1 MSLDKLNPRQKQAVK
16 HLDSPLLVLAG
27 AGSGKTRVITQ
38 KIAYLIRDCGM
49 RASHIAAVTF
59 TNKAAREMKERV
71 GGIIS
76 GKESKGLTVS
86 TFHTLGLN
94 ILKREHALAGLRPG
108 FSIYDASDSQS
119 LLRDIVSKE
128 LGEGAELADKLQ
140 WKISAWKNALTIPSA
155 ALAAAEDPQDRAAAE
170 VYGEYVRH
178 LRAFNAVDF
187 DDLIMLPAL
196 VFRKDAESLERW
208 QNKMRYLLVDEYQDT
223 NSCQYELIKRLVGA
237 RGALTVV
244 GDDDQSIYAWRGA
257 QPENLQLLAKDY
269 PTLSVIKLEQNYR
282 STGRILKA
290 ANQLIANNPHVYEK
304 ALWSEL
310 GFGDSLRVIEC
321 RDELHEAERVVT
333 EIIAHKFKHRT
344 DHRDYAILYR
354 GNHQSRV
361 FEKTLRAQ
369 RIPYFIT
376 GGSSFFERAEIK
388 DLVSY
393 LRLIA
398 NPDDDVAFLRVVNTP
413 RREIGATTLEKLG
426 AYAHERRVSMVA
438 ASTELGLESRL
449 GERALEHVRRFT
461 HWLNRF
467 SERSLQ
473 GDPPAVVKE
482 LIAEINYE
490 DWLKDDCGDI
500 KIAQR
505 RMENVHEFT
514 DWIGRIC
521 EKEPDTKSLSDLAS
535 HMTLLGILDRQAEEN
550 TADAVHLMTLHGAK
564 GLEFPHVFIVGME
577 EDLLPHRTA
586 IEEGSLEEERRLA
599 YVGITRAQRTLTFT
613 YAARRKRFGELA
625 VGEPSRFL
633 KELPADDLQWEG
645 GTRPVDPVEQKQRGQ
660 AHLAGLRG
668 LLGK

>member
-16 HLDSPLLVLAG
+16 HLDTPLLVLAG

-38 KIAYLIRDCGM
+38 KIAYLIRECGI

-71 GGIIS
+71 SGIIS
-76 GKESKGLTVS
+76 GNESKGLTVS

-94 ILKREHALAGLRPG
+94 ILKREHGAAGLRPG
-108 FSIYDASDSQS
+108 FSIYDSNDSQS

-140 WKISAWKNALTIPSA
+140 WRISAWKNGLIIPSA
-155 ALAAAEDPQDRAAAE
+155 ALAAAVEPQDRAAAV

-178 LRAFNAVDF
+178 LRAYNAVDF

-196 VFRKDAESLERW
+196 VFRSDAEALERW

-223 NSCQYELIKRLVGA
+223 NGCQYELIKRLVGA

-269 PTLSVIKLEQNYR
+269 PTLTVIKLEQNYR

-290 ANQLIANNPHVYEK
+290 ANQLIANNPHLYEK

-310 GFGDSLRVIEC
+310 GFGDPLRVIEC

-333 EIIAHKFKHRT
+333 EFISHKFQHRT
-344 DHRDYAILYR
+344 EHRDYAILYR
-354 GNHQSRV
+354 GNHQSRL

-369 RIPYFIT
+369 RVPYFIT

-426 AYAHERRVSMVA
+426 AYAHERKISMVA

-449 GERALEHVRRFT
+449 GERAL
-461 HWLNRF
+461 
-467 SERSLQ
+467 
-473 GDPPAVVKE
+473 
-482 LIAEINYE
+482 
-490 DWLKDDCGDI
+490 
-500 KIAQR
+500 
-505 RMENVHEFT
+505 
-514 DWIGRIC
+514 
-521 EKEPDTKSLSDLAS
+521 
-535 HMTLLGILDRQAEEN
+535 
-550 TADAVHLMTLHGAK
+550 
-564 GLEFPHVFIVGME
+564 
-577 EDLLPHRTA
+577 
-586 IEEGSLEEERRLA
+586 
-599 YVGITRAQRTLTFT
+599 
-613 YAARRKRFGELA
+613 
-625 VGEPSRFL
+625 
-633 KELPADDLQWEG
+633 
-645 GTRPVDPVEQKQRGQ
+645 
-660 AHLAGLRG
+660 
-668 LLGK
+668 